1 MPIKTKTTVK
11 KPRAKKVAEEPA
23 EIMPVEEPT
32 PENVEEPMDPVPM
45 DPVAELQGRV
55 DALTHDLEEANKAL
69 ETEKAKY
76 ATLEKRYGR
85 VIRLYNL
92 VTENYIQ
99 ED

>member
-23 EIMPVEEPT
+23 EIMPVEEPAL
-32 PENVEEPMDPVPM
+32 EKVEVEEPM

-76 ATLEKRYGR
+76 ATLEKRDGR

>member
-1 MPIKTKTTVK
+1 MPIKTKT
-11 KPRAKKVAEEPA
+11 KKVAEEPA
-23 EIMPVEEPT
+23 EIMPVDEPVDS
-32 PENVEEPMDPVPM
+32 EMAEKVEEQM
-45 DPVAELQGRV
+45 DPVAELRGRV

-69 ETEKAKY
+69 ESEKAKC
-76 ATLEKRYGR
+76 AILEKRYGR

>member
-1 MPIKTKTTVK
+1 MPIKTKATVK

-23 EIMPVEEPT
+23 EIMPVEELVDS
-32 PENVEEPMDPVPM
+32 EMAEKDEESM

-76 ATLEKRYGR
+76 AVLEKRYGR

>member
-23 EIMPVEEPT
+23 EIMPVEEPA
-32 PENVEEPMDPVPM
+32 PEKVEVEEPM